1 MRIEVQLF
9 ATFAPYLPPG
19 GRDGSAVLD
28 VPDNSTPREVARG
41 LGLPNELDRVFLVNG
56 QDADPDQR
64 LAPDDV
70 VTLFPPLA
78 GGK

>member
-9 ATFAPYLPPG
+9 ATLAKYLPPG
-19 GRDGSAVLD
+19 GRDGSAGLD
-28 VPDNSTPREVARG
+28 VPDNSSPREVARR
-41 LGLPNELDRVFLVNG
+41 LGLPNELDRVLLVNG
-56 QDADPDQR
+56 HEADPDQP
-64 LAPDDV
+64 LAPGDV

>member
-1 MRIEVQLF
+1 VRIEVQLF
-9 ATFAPYLPPG
+9 ATFAQYLPPG

-28 VPDNSTPREVARG
+28 VPESSTPRDIARQ
-41 LGLPNELDRVFLVNG
+41 LGLPNDLDRVLLVNG
-56 QDADPDQR
+56 RDADPDQR

-70 VTLFPPLA
+70 LTLFPPLA

>member
-9 ATFAPYLPPG
+9 ATFAQYLPPG

-28 VPDNSTPREVARG
+28 VPDDSTPREVAHH
-41 LGLPNELDRVFLVNG
+41 LGLPSELDRVLLVNG

>member
-1 MRIEVQLF
+1 VRIEVQLF
-9 ATFAPYLPPG
+9 ATFAQYLPPG

-28 VPDNSTPREVARG
+28 VPESSTPREIARR
-41 LGLPNELDRVFLVNG
+41 LGLPNELDRVLLVNG
-56 QDADPDQR
+56 RDADPDQR

-70 VTLFPPLA
+70 LTLFPPLA